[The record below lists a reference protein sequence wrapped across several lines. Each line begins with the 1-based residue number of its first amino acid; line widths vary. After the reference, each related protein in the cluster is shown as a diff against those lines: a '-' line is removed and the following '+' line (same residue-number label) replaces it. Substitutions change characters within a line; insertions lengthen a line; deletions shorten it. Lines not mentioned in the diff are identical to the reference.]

1 MTLIYNIFL
10 FLRTGAHTL
19 GVARCS
25 SFKNRL
31 SNFDSTHDVD
41 PTLDAQF
48 MKTLSKTCQA
58 GDNTEQ
64 PFDMSRND
72 FDNDY
77 YNALQ
82 RKTGVLFS
90 DQTLYA
96 SAKTRAIVNAYAMNQ
111 AMFFF
116 DFQQAMVKMSLLDA
130 KEGSKGEVRA
140 NCRRIN

>member
-1 MTLIYNIFL
+1 
-10 FLRTGAHTL
+10 
-19 GVARCS
+19 
-25 SFKNRL
+25 
-31 SNFDSTHDVD
+31 
-41 PTLDAQF
+41 

-64 PFDMSRND
+64 PFDTSRND

-82 RKTGVLFS
+82 RKAGVLFS

-96 SAKTRAIVNAYAMNQ
+96 IANTRAIVNAYAMNQ

-116 DFQQAMVKMSLLDA
+116 DFQQAMVKMGLLDV
-130 KEGSKGEVRA
+130 KEGSKGEVRV